1 MISDPR
7 VMVAAAIGW
16 WVLLGIIVYAGPRAY
31 AFHRRGIARVRADK
45 RRRRLAETAATHR
58 ALNLTN
64 DEAERLWQY
73 VIDTNGVTR
82 VPAPRNPR

>member
-7 VMVAAAIGW
+7 VMAAAAIGW

-45 RRRRLAETAATHR
+45 RRRLLAETAATHR

-64 DEAERLWQY
+64 EEAERLWRY
-73 VIDTNGVTR
+73 ILDTNGVTR